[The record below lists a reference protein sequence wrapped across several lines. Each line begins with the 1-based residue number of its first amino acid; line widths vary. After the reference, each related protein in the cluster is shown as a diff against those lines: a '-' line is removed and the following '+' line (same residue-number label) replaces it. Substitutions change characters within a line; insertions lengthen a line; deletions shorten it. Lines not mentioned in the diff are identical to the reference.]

1 MPLAAGSTVATAE
14 CRIGVEMGVGGF
26 VGVF

>member
-1 MPLAAGSTVATAE
+1 MPLVAGSTVITAE